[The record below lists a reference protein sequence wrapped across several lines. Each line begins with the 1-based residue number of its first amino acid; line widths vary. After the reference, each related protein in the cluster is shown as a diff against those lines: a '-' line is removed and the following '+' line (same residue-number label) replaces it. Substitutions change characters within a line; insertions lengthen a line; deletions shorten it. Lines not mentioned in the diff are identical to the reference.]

1 MSEWA
6 TKRFWKKTAVE
17 PREGGFTVTLDGREV
32 RTPAKTR
39 LIVPTE
45 EMAVAIA
52 MEWKAQEERVDP
64 LSMPCTRS
72 ANAALDK
79 VTPQQ
84 ADVVDLIA
92 AYGGNDLICYR
103 AATPEGLVR
112 RQADHWDAL
121 VDWSAT
127 ELGAPLQITTGVM
140 PINQAPETLS
150 RFHAEVAA
158 LTAFQLTAFHDLT
171 SISGSLVLA
180 LAVTRGRLTA
190 DEAWLMARIDED
202 WQIEQWGED
211 EEAAEQAGLKRQAF
225 LHAHGFYRLC

>member
-6 TKRFWKKTAVE
+6 AKRFWKETSVE
-17 PREGGFTVTLDGREV
+17 PRGAGFTVTLDGREV
-32 RTPAKTR
+32 KTPSKTSVV
-39 LIVPTE
+39 VPTE
-45 EMAVAIA
+45 AMAVAIA
-52 MEWKAQEERVDP
+52 MEWQAQEERIDP

-79 VTPQQ
+79 VATQHSEV
-84 ADVVDLIA
+84 ADLIA

-103 AATPEGLVR
+103 AEAPQELSE

-127 ELGAPLQITTGVM
+127 DLGAPLRITTGIM
-140 PINQAPETLS
+140 PIDQLPTTQA
-150 RFHAEVAA
+150 RFHEEVSA
-158 LTAFQLTAFHDLT
+158 LDPFRLTAFHDLT

-180 LAVTRGRLTA
+180 FATLRGRLSP
-190 DEAWLMARIDED
+190 DEAWRLARIDED

-211 EEAAEQAGLKRQAF
+211 EEATEQAELKRQAF
-225 LHAHGFYRLC
+225 LHAHRFYGLC